1 MGIPR
6 SDLTKKKNKVCPEF
20 SLSFPEFFPKKWISV
35 FYWFSLVF
43 WPSSIQEKQS
53 NATNVLHTLRQDVA
67 TPLMVIFQR
76 IVQLILLKKS
86 TFAGKSSKM
95 FEVMCKS
102 FVAVDMKNIKIWLVK
117 KKTNTPPFWRNTILL
132 SLPASMMGAM
142 AHPQSRFQ

>member
-35 FYWFSLVF
+35 FHWFSLVF

-67 TPLMVIFQR
+67 TPFLAIFQR
-76 IVQLILLKKS
+76 IVQLMEKN

-102 FVAVDMKNIKIWLVK
+102 FVAVDMKNIEIWLVNQK
-117 KKTNTPPFWRNTILL
+117 MNIQPFWRNTILL

-142 AHPQSRFQ
+142 AHPHSRFQ